1 MTKNLQKICKVLA
14 LILIA
19 ENCLPSREGRE
30 YEASD
35 ITTSHEDKHALGPW
49 GIFTGLADISSH
61 ARHVTFASMVDCVS
75 LVRDSGLQ
83 GNWLCPLQSSLS

>member
-1 MTKNLQKICKVLA
+1 MTKNLQKICKAVA

-35 ITTSHEDKHALGPW
+35 ITTSHEDKQML
-49 GIFTGLADISSH
+49 LAH
-61 ARHVTFASMVDCVS
+61 GAF
-75 LVRDSGLQ
+75 LQ
-83 GNWLCPLQSSLS
+83 VLLT